1 MRMVEWQ
8 YTQQDCRDVGIWA
21 SINALL
27 ALSYRYRHIHD
38 DRPDKDSEKAWIY
51 WKNAAAVTTELF
63 LRRNDLLGV
72 QTLLAMVGF
81 CSIST
86 SMLILTNT

>member
-8 YTQQDCRDVGIWA
+8 YTQQDCTDVGRWA

-27 ALSYRYRHIHD
+27 ALSYRYRYNYD
-38 DRPDKDSEKAWIY
+38 TRPDKDADKAWIY

-81 CSIST
+81 LEFQLSY
-86 SMLILTNT
+86 

>member
-8 YTQQDCRDVGIWA
+8 YTQQDCTDVGRWA

-27 ALSYRYRHIHD
+27 ALSYRYRYNHD
-38 DRPDKDSEKAWIY
+38 TRPDKDTDKAWIY

-81 CSIST
+81 S
-86 SMLILTNT
+86 